1 MKYEALRLERDDHTA
16 VLTLCRPDVMNA
28 LDRRLT
34 SELHGALVE
43 VGNLFP
49 EVRALILTG
58 EGRGFCSGA
67 DLAEMG
73 LSLSGD
79 GARRPVVDRS
89 LRIQGLASRIR
100 GLPQPVIAAVNGAAV
115 GAGLSL
121 ALASDIR
128 IASEAARFSCIF
140 VRRSLVPDTAAS
152 YTLAALAGQ
161 GVANEMALT
170 GRIYNAEW
178 ALGAGLV
185 SRVVA
190 PEDLMEEARSFA
202 RDVAVN
208 PPLAVRET
216 KRLMWRHSPSWEE
229 VVALEDEAAAPLSG
243 TEDQRESV
251 RAFLESR
258 GPVFRGR

>member
-251 RAFLESR
+251 QASLESR

>member
-1 MKYEALRLERDDHTA
+1 MEYEALTLEREGHTA
-16 VLTLCRPDVMNA
+16 VVTLNRPDMMNA
-28 LDRRLT
+28 LSRQLT
-34 SELHGALVE
+34 AEFHAALVE
-43 VGNLFP
+43 VSGLFP

-58 EGRGFCSGA
+58 AGRGFCSGA

-73 LSLSGD
+73 LSLSGE
-79 GARRPVVDRS
+79 GPPRPPVDRA
-89 LRIQGLASRIR
+89 LRIQGLAARMR
-100 GLPQPVIAAVNGAAV
+100 GIPQPIIAAVNGAAV

-128 IASEAARFSCIF
+128 IASERARFSCIF
-140 VRRSLVPDTAAS
+140 VRRSLVPDTASS
-152 YTLAALAGQ
+152 YTLPALAGQ

-170 GRIYNAEW
+170 GRIYDAQW

-190 PEDLMEEARSFA
+190 PDELLDEARA
-202 RDVAVN
+202 IAGDVASN

-216 KRLMWRHSPSWEE
+216 KRLMWQHSPSWEE
-229 VVALEDEAAAPLSG
+229 VVAMEDEAAAPLSG

-251 RAFLESR
+251 QAFLER
-258 GPVFRGR
+258 REPVFRGR